1 MAYFIFPILAHGKS
15 YAKPGL
21 DAILLFFVH
30 APASFLVISVLHEHL
45 LSRAR
50 TLLLSMF
57 VSGGFNVCDSRAQ
70 SHNNTRERIDYISFS
85 MWRLTSQK
93 KKCTKKSK
101 PKKVDTNRPAR
112 ISRATSRTKIETF
125 EISSARKCG

>member
-21 DAILLFFVH
+21 DAILLFFVY

-45 LSRAR
+45 LSRAHS
-50 TLLLSMF
+50 LLSMF

-70 SHNNTRERIDYISFS
+70 SHNNNERERIDYISFS

-93 KKCTKKSK
+93 KKCTLKAIRKVLKK
-101 PKKVDTNRPAR
+101 
-112 ISRATSRTKIETF
+112 
-125 EISSARKCG
+125 